1 MVHYNTS
8 ILINRPVDQVFDF
21 MTQIDNNE
29 ELAEDVVAS
38 WKLTDGPV
46 GLGTQ
51 MTERVRVGLAQADLT
66 WEITAFELN
75 SLCTYEGDTSI
86 GRTKTSYLF
95 DETGGRSRVTA
106 DVYIQLSG
114 LYRIVKP
121 IVKYFHARNRK
132 RYLATI
138 KKKLENGQ

>member
-66 WEITAFELN
+66 WEITAFDRFTTQE
-75 SLCTYEGDTSI
+75 
-86 GRTKTSYLF
+86 
-95 DETGGRSRVTA
+95 VTA
-106 DVYIQLSG
+106 SFTV
-114 LYRIVKP
+114 
-121 IVKYFHARNRK
+121 
-132 RYLATI
+132 
-138 KKKLENGQ
+138 EE